1 MSAANTTT
9 TTNNNMDAA
18 VNDVANTLSNTSLN
32 NKPADD
38 KTAANEAASA
48 SAAEGRRLYIG
59 NLAYATTEGELKDFF
74 KSYLVC
80 LIVSITSSST
90 AVAPSPHHGYTFRST
105 NVPATSESVS
115 IPKNPR
121 TDRPVG
127 YAFVDLSTPTEAERA
142 IEELSGKEILERKV
156 SVQLARKPEPAG
168 EKPEGAN
175 GEGSGAEGSRRR
187 ASGRGRGRGRG
198 RGGRTARA
206 GREGA
211 EKKEGET
218 TEAVAATEDA
228 APAAAAPATAE
239 VLPLTDITNKINT
252 DANTKTKT
260 PARPQRE
267 RRERGPPADG
277 IPSKTKVM
285 VANLPYDLTE
295 DKLIELFK
303 AYEPSSAKI
312 ALRPIPR
319 FMIKKLQARG
329 EARKGRGFG
338 FVTLASEELQQKAVN
353 EMNGKEIEGREI
365 AVKVAIDSPD
375 KTDEEQHEGDATNGQ
390 KETAPATEVAAAA
403 APAPAAGAEA
413 ATPAAATKTEATP
426 ASTTPATTA

>member
-1 MSAANTTT
+1 MSATNVEKGPDANPV
-9 TTNNNMDAA
+9 NDAA
-18 VNDVANTLSNTSLN
+18 NALGNLSI

-38 KTAANEAASA
+38 KAAANEAASA

-74 KSYLVC
+74 KSYLV
-80 LIVSITSSST
+80 
-90 AVAPSPHHGYTFRST
+90 
-105 NVPATSESVS
+105 ESVS

-127 YAFVDLSTPTEAERA
+127 YAFVDLSTPNEADRA
-142 IEELSGKEILERKV
+142 IAELSGKEILERKV

-175 GEGSGAEGSRRR
+175 GEGSGAEGTRRR

-198 RGGRTARA
+198 RGGRG
-206 GREGA
+206 GRGGRNATGEND
-211 EKKEGET
+211 EKKEDASADASGE
-218 TEAVAATEDA
+218 
-228 APAAAAPATAE
+228 AE
-239 VLPLTDITNKINT
+239 PLKDITNTISDEAKGDKKNQ
-252 DANTKTKT
+252 N
-260 PARPQRE
+260 RPQRE

-295 DKLIELFK
+295 EKLLELFK
-303 AYEPSSAKI
+303 DYEPSSAKI

-338 FVTLASEELQQKAVN
+338 FVTLASEELQQKAVA

-375 KTDEEQHEGDATNGQ
+375 KTDEEAN
-390 KETAPATEVAAAA
+390 APAAANGTEEVAAE
-403 APAPAAGAEA
+403 APAA
-413 ATPAAATKTEATP
+413 
-426 ASTTPATTA
+426 TA

>member
-1 MSAANTTT
+1 MSAANVEKAP
-9 TTNNNMDAA
+9 DAA
-18 VNDVANTLSNTSLN
+18 VNDVANTLSNTSIS
-32 NKPADD
+32 KPADD
-38 KTAANEAASA
+38 KAAANEAASA

-59 NLAYATTEGELKDFF
+59 NLAYPTTEGELKDFF
-74 KSYLVC
+74 KNYLV
-80 LIVSITSSST
+80 
-90 AVAPSPHHGYTFRST
+90 
-105 NVPATSESVS
+105 ESVS

-127 YAFVDLSTPTEAERA
+127 YAFVDLSTPSEAERA

-168 EKPEGAN
+168 EKAADAAN
-175 GEGSGAEGSRRR
+175 GEGSGGEGSRRR

-198 RGGRTARA
+198 RGGRGARGGRA
-206 GREGA
+206 GEAGE

-218 TEAVAATEDA
+218 GAADAQATAATDA
-228 APAAAAPATAE
+228 DATTETSKNQARAP
-239 VLPLTDITNKINT
+239 
-252 DANTKTKT
+252 
-260 PARPQRE
+260 RE

-277 IPSKTKVM
+277 IASKTKVM

-295 DKLIELFK
+295 EKLVELFK

-338 FVTLASEELQQKAVN
+338 FVTLASEELQQKAVA

-375 KTDEEQHEGDATNGQ
+375 KTDEEANAPEGEADT
-390 KETAPATEVAAAA
+390 KEEPA
-403 APAPAAGAEA
+403 AEA
-413 ATPAAATKTEATP
+413 AATA
-426 ASTTPATTA
+426 

>member
-1 MSAANTTT
+1 MSANTTT
-9 TTNNNMDAA
+9 ADAA
-18 VNDVANTLSNTSLN
+18 VNDVANTLSNTSIN

-74 KSYLVC
+74 KSYLV
-80 LIVSITSSST
+80 
-90 AVAPSPHHGYTFRST
+90 
-105 NVPATSESVS
+105 ESVS

-168 EKPEGAN
+168 EKSEGAN

-218 TEAVAATEDA
+218 TEAVAATDDA
-228 APAAAAPATAE
+228 APAAAAPATTE

-252 DANTKTKT
+252 DENNKTSKT
-260 PARPQRE
+260 QARPQRE

-338 FVTLASEELQQKAVN
+338 FVTLASEELQQKAVT

-375 KTDEEQHEGDATNGQ
+375 KTDEEHHEGDATNGQ
-390 KETAPATEVAAAA
+390 KDAAPATEAAPAAAA
-403 APAPAAGAEA
+403 APASTDAAAPAAPQ
-413 ATPAAATKTEATP
+413 ATEAAAT
-426 ASTTPATTA
+426 TTPATTA